1 MSRQHSALRHLC
13 FLNIK
18 FNDMIVPLFVS
29 ESWAHSKR
37 YRDEEE
43 YGRDWPGLKLMSWV
57 KHKHNT
63 QIKEQS
69 LALGF
74 PGSMANCKH

>member
-1 MSRQHSALRHLC
+1 MLESEPLDPLRRGEIDAGQVVKEASVSRQRPALRHLC

-43 YGRDWPGLKLMSWV
+43 YGRD
-57 KHKHNT
+57 
-63 QIKEQS
+63 
-69 LALGF
+69 
-74 PGSMANCKH
+74 